1 MKKTEEFMSTLQASC
16 QHMQEIVYLVH
27 KYYNELYQNQSIL
40 ESFPD
45 VSIQRISDEEPVV
58 LEGVPFSHYV
68 QTTDRLVIFVS
79 DKGEQPACAVYHLVG
94 EDELLPCLVDSSY
107 LTDET
112 REEFYLWAN
121 IWNDTYYQLQKI
133 AQVMQHKVYEKLEE
147 KQVDLDK
154 LQSELEKMEKR
165 NLFLNAQSYRG
176 VILRN
181 YKQLLINKELVTHE

>member
-1 MKKTEEFMSTLQASC
+1 MSTLQASC

-27 KYYNELYQNQSIL
+27 KYYNELYQYQSIL
-40 ESFPD
+40 EAFPD

-58 LEGVPFSHYV
+58 LDGVSFSHYV

-79 DKGEQPACAVYHLVG
+79 DKGEQPACAVYYLVG

-107 LTDET
+107 ITDET
-112 REEFYLWAN
+112 REEFYLWVN

-133 AQVMQHKVYEKLEE
+133 AQVMQHKVYQKLEE

-176 VILRN
+176 VIPRN